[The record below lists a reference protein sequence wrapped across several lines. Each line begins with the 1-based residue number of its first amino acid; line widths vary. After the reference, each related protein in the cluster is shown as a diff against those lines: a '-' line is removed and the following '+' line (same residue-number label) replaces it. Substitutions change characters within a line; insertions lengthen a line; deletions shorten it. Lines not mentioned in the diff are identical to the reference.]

1 MDRKWRRRLV
11 VAGSAALGFVAPGAA
26 GAQTATDYVGSRPP
40 QVAGVEI
47 TRSAPDPIRPEVKGM
62 TTGRSVGA
70 GGDGS
75 DQGLPV
81 TGGDVTGL
89 LVLGLSAIG
98 TGTFVVRRSRART
111 V

>member
-1 MDRKWRRRLV
+1 MDKRWKLRFV
-11 VAGSAALGFVAPGAA
+11 VAGGAALGFLAPGAA

-40 QVAGVEI
+40 QVAGVVI
-47 TRSAPDPIRPEVKGM
+47 TRDAPGPIMPEVRAA
-62 TTGRSVGA
+62 TTARSGGA
-70 GGDGS
+70 GS

-89 LVLGLSAIG
+89 AVLGLGAVG
-98 TGTFVVRRSRART
+98 TGVFMVRRSRART